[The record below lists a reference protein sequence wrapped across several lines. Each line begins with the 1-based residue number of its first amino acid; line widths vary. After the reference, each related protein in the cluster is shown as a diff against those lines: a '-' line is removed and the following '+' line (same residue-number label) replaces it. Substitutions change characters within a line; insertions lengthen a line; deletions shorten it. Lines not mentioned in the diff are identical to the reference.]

1 VHTFRN
7 LEARRK
13 SRSLPSL
20 VLALT
25 LTVGA
30 CSTNKQE
37 YLTWVRSDAALVRIG
52 ELAKDT
58 FQAKENELVAR
69 IVGDGSSRP
78 LAALEHYFRSMTE
91 YEILSTGRESGIAAR
106 TFFKVV
112 LKGENVESGEELTS
126 SVRQLWILQLFR
138 TLPLAQRVEL
148 CQSEAL
154 KGYVDVENDGT
165 LKPFEQ
171 SRKPETEKSFF
182 NAVVAAV
189 SPATQVSF
197 KQFVA
202 AFPE

>member
-1 VHTFRN
+1 M
-7 LEARRK
+7 
-13 SRSLPSL
+13 
-20 VLALT
+20 LT
-25 LTVGA
+25 LTLIVGA
-30 CSTNKQE
+30 CSTKKQE
-37 YLTWVRSDAALVRIG
+37 YLTWVRSEAALVRMS
-52 ELAKDT
+52 ELAKDKP
-58 FQAKENELVAR
+58 QAKENELVDQ
-69 IVGDGSSRP
+69 IVGDGTSQP
-78 LAALEHYFRSMTE
+78 LASLEQYFRSMTE

-154 KGYVDVENDGT
+154 KGYVDNASNGM
-165 LKPFEQ
+165 LKPFER
-171 SRKPETEKSFF
+171 SRNPETEKSFF

>member
-1 VHTFRN
+1 V
-7 LEARRK
+7 
-13 SRSLPSL
+13 
-20 VLALT
+20 VLA

-30 CSTNKQE
+30 CSTKKQE
-37 YLTWVRSDAALVRIG
+37 YLNWVRSEAALVRMD

-58 FQAKENELVAR
+58 SESKENELVTR
-69 IVGDGSSRP
+69 IVGDGTSQP
-78 LAALEHYFRSMTE
+78 LAALEQYFRSLTD
-91 YEILSTGRESGIAAR
+91 YEILSTGRESGVAAR
-106 TFFKVV
+106 TFLKVA
-112 LKGENVESGEELTS
+112 LKGENVARGEELAAS
-126 SVRQLWILQLFR
+126 ASQLWILQLFR

-154 KGYVDVENDGT
+154 KGYVDVVSDGT

-171 SRKPETEKSFF
+171 SRNPETEKSFF